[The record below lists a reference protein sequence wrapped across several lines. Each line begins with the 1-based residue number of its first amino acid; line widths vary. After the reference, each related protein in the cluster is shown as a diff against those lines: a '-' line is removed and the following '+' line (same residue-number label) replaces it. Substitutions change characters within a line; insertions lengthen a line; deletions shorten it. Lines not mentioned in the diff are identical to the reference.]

1 MTPLTCIAKITAK
14 EEHKDTVSSELT
26 KIIAP
31 TRQEKGCINYDM
43 HTDNENGLVFMFHE
57 NWQSEQDLD
66 VHLESNH
73 IKGCFDIIG
82 DMLASVEIT
91 RLTKVTI

>member
-1 MTPLTCIAKITAK
+1 
-14 EEHKDTVSSELT
+14 
-26 KIIAP
+26 
-31 TRQEKGCINYDM
+31 M